1 MSLLL
6 VAPSALGQAP
16 PGGARLSYTR
26 GPGAEGCPDEQ
37 ALRDVVAAQLGG
49 TDPFTDGGGRHVEV
63 LLGRKGRDFLGEIAL
78 HDADGRRLGGQELTS
93 PSCGALVEDVG
104 TALAI
109 ALRPARA
116 AREPAPRPPAP
127 PSPAPPQVLSEP
139 ATPEAASPPTPDTS
153 LRVPAPAPAPP
164 CQPCE
169 PAAPARPAERP
180 GPSLAWPRFQVG
192 LGALIADGIAPAPA
206 LGFSASVGARWE
218 VFSLSLEAGWHL
230 PVATEPYRGRI
241 YGVSWVGGAVVPC
254 GHVVWF
260 VGCGFV
266 TAGRVRHFG
275 MLNAVAEALLPH
287 AGLGLRGGVEV
298 PFSYHLAARLSGEL
312 VANLMRP
319 TLHLRGGQNLSA
331 ASTSKAG
338 VLHIVAS
345 F

>member
-6 VAPSALGQAP
+6 VALPAFGQAP

-63 LLGRKGRDFLGEIAL
+63 VLARKGRDFLGEIAL
-78 HDADGRRLGGQELTS
+78 HDAGGRRLGGQELTS

-109 ALRPARA
+109 ALRPGRA

-127 PSPAPPQVLSEP
+127 SEP
-139 ATPEAASPPTPDTS
+139 APLGTTCPPAPEASP
-153 LRVPAPAPAPP
+153 RAPAPAPP
-164 CQPCE
+164 CQPCQ

-180 GPSLAWPRFQVG
+180 GPSLAWPRLQVG

-206 LGFSASVGARWE
+206 VGFSASVGARWE
-218 VFSLSLEAGWHL
+218 AFSLSLEGGWHL
-230 PVATEPYRGRI
+230 PVAAEPYRGGI
-241 YGVSWVGGAVVPC
+241 FGVSWLGGSVVPC
-254 GHVVWF
+254 GHVAWF
-260 VGCGFV
+260 FGCGLA
-266 TAGRVRHFG
+266 TTGRVRYSGLVNFDG
-275 MLNAVAEALLPH
+275 TAEIPY

-298 PFSYHLAARLSGEL
+298 PFSYRLAARLTGEL
-312 VANLMRP
+312 VANVVRP
-319 TLHLRGGQNLSA
+319 TLHLRGGQNFA
-331 ASTSKAG
+331 VAGTSKAG